1 MICLLEKLG
10 LQQQPSV
17 GTSVGTSVGAA
28 AGPLI
33 GKSDMKSNE
42 FSTSALP
49 LFLLPASVVIFGW
62 IREFCCYKHS
72 VSRMT
77 LTICMYRCM
86 VHLTEDSYGEFS
98 F

>member
-1 MICLLEKLG
+1 M
-10 LQQQPSV
+10 
-17 GTSVGTSVGAA
+17 
-28 AGPLI
+28 
-33 GKSDMKSNE
+33 N

-77 LTICMYRCM
+77 LTIYMYRCM
-86 VHLTEDSYGEFS
+86 VHLTQVTPRENLAFKVGALLDVFHSRVNTCCPCS
-98 F
+98 